1 MPTLSEIVAAK
12 KAAQAAAAPAAA
24 PPPSP
29 PAKCESIAEAAD
41 LLEAIDRIDPPG
53 KRQRAATRGLILTDK
68 PLPRSDPPAPPP
80 AHPEERALAA
90 TAGEMI
96 DTSPATTD
104 PELLAWNQASVGLES
119 ELVVMS
125 DPADPTVCWLALRPV
140 KGRTLPLLLHRLPLS
155 LWEHPQ
161 TPRPGDAPF

>member
-12 KAAQAAAAPAAA
+12 KAAQSAAAPAA

-29 PAKCESIAEAAD
+29 LAKRESIAEAAD

-53 KRQRAATRGLILTDK
+53 KRARAVTRGLILTDK
-68 PLPRSDPPAPPP
+68 QPPRTEQPPPLPTQ
-80 AHPEERALAA
+80 PEERALST

-96 DTSPATTD
+96 DTAPATSD
-104 PELLAWNQASVGLES
+104 PQVAAWNQAAVGLES

-125 DPADPTVCWLALRPV
+125 DPTDPTVCWLALRPS
-140 KGRTLPLLLHRLPLS
+140 KGRPLPLLLHRLPWT

-161 TPRPGDAPF
+161 TPRTEDAPF